1 MKLHDIFAKDISRTI
16 EGVVKADDESQIGT
30 EVSEYV
36 LTNEASQRME
46 SLLDAYNNY
55 AGANGAWVSGFFGSG
70 KSHMLKMLAHLL
82 GDVDGQKVS
91 RDQVV
96 ESFIQKT
103 AGNGILRAAI
113 EKSRQIPAKSILFNI
128 DQKATLQSKDQ
139 PDALLSVFV
148 KVFNESC
155 GFYGQLGHVARFERD
170 LVKEGIFGSFKG
182 VYQEI
187 SSKTWEEGRTLGILQ
202 EGNIAK
208 AYARVTGQD
217 ETAPTQILSKY
228 RSDYSVSIED
238 FANDVRE
245 WLDSQDGNY
254 RLNFYVDEV
263 GQFIADNTKLMLNLQ
278 TVAETLATRCNGR
291 AWVLVTSQED
301 VDAVIGDRTSKQ
313 GNDFSKIQARF
324 KNRVKLTSADVEE
337 VIQKRLL
344 EKTASGAIQL
354 GGIYAAEANN
364 FKTLFDFADGS
375 RKYRIFQDEE
385 HFTSSYPFITYQ
397 YTLFQDALKGLSA
410 HNAFEGN
417 NLAVGARSMLG
428 VFQDVIQQL
437 QDTPV
442 GELATFDRMFEGIRH
457 SLKSQLQGAI
467 ITAEDHLSQQNLFA
481 VQVLKALF
489 LVKYVPDFKATPRNL
504 TILMFSRFGL
514 NMVEFSNKVKDALNL
529 LEQQTYIQLNGST
542 YEYLTSDEKDIE
554 HEIKSTPLDSNKFG
568 SDFAAFLTG
577 DILKSSKVRYVS
589 NGQDFPFGVRLDD
602 SPYGQQKELT
612 LHFISPEYEY
622 ADSLETLKAHSSG
635 KDELRVVIADDG
647 RLMADLRLYLRTEKY
662 LKLKSSSQQSDS
674 VRHILEVKGRQLAE
688 RRKEVVDRL
697 RNLVAKATMVANASE
712 IAVTSEDA
720 AARIDLAFQDLIART
735 YPMLSMLG
743 SAKFT
748 EDQIQ
753 RNLKVLDGAL
763 ESNAAQMVSAGEQEI
778 LNWVTLQ
785 NAQAAKVTVKS
796 VDEHFVQKPYGWS
809 TVAMQVQLAKL
820 IGLGKVAVSRDGV
833 KLARTEAGS
842 DLKNTARFPVLVL
855 TVPVAYRSADVRA
868 LADFYKDFFLEPQ
881 PTADPLELA
890 AATKARL
897 QSLQDKLTSDRDKFN
912 YPFMS
917 SLSHATEALAKV
929 CGQAD
934 DWYLTSFRTHMDE
947 LQDFKSDVI
956 DPIESFINGQQKR
969 IYDDAA
975 ALLRGEQSNLTQ
987 IDSELP
993 GAIEKLLDDPT
1004 IFRGGKTP
1012 ALNMQLLQ
1020 LREVLEGA
1028 VNAARSDAQEAV
1040 GKAAAAITGGDHFLK
1055 ATDAAQADVLKRVEG
1070 FEAGI
1075 AAEKQIVTLKGKA
1088 NAFQDDVK
1096 PALFQILAQNPKERP
1111 TGSPTGRNGDP
1122 EPKKTVRIVPFVSLE
1137 LDSDIQLI
1145 ETMADIEDFVDAV
1158 RRALKAEISN
1168 GTKVTP

>member
-82 GDVDGQKVS
+82 GDVDGQNVS

-96 ESFIQKT
+96 DSFIHKT
-103 AGNGILRAAI
+103 DGNAILRAAI

-155 GFYGQLGHVARFERD
+155 GFYGQLGHVAKFERD
-170 LVKEGIFGSFKG
+170 LVKEGLFESFKSA
-182 VYQEI
+182 YQQI
-187 SSKTWEEGRTLGILQ
+187 SSKGWDEGRTLGILQ

-208 AYARVTGQD
+208 AYARVTGHD

-228 RSDYSVSIED
+228 RADYSVSIED
-238 FANDVRE
+238 FANDVKE
-245 WLDSQDGNY
+245 WLDGQDGNY
-254 RLNFYVDEV
+254 RLNFFVDEV

-313 GNDFSKIQARF
+313 GSDFSKIQARF

-344 EKTASGAIQL
+344 EKTATGSIQL

-385 HFTSSYPFITYQ
+385 HFSSSYPFITYQ

-437 QDTPV
+437 KDTPV

-467 ITAEDHLSQQNLFA
+467 ITAEDHLSQQNQFA

-504 TILMFSRFGL
+504 TILMYSRFGL
-514 NMVEFSNKVKDALNL
+514 NMVDFANRVKDALNL

-554 HEIKSTPLDSNKFG
+554 QEIKSTPIDSNKFG
-568 SDFAAFLTG
+568 SEFAGFLTG
-577 DILKSSKVRYVS
+577 DILKSAKVRYVA

-602 SPYGQQKELT
+602 GPYGQQKGLT

-622 ADSLETLKAHSSG
+622 ADSLETLKAHSAG

-662 LKLKSSSQQSDS
+662 LKLKSSSQQSDA

-688 RRKEVVDRL
+688 RRKEVVVRL
-697 RNLVAKATMVANASE
+697 RSLIAKATLVANASE
-712 IAVTSEDA
+712 IAVASEDP

-748 EDQIQ
+748 DDQIQ
-753 RNLKVLDGAL
+753 KNLKVLDGAL
-763 ESNAAQMVSAGEQEI
+763 ESDAAQMVSPGEQEI

-809 TVAMQVQLAKL
+809 TIAIQVQLAKL

-842 DLKNTARFPVLVL
+842 DLKNTARFAVLVL
-855 TVPVAYRSADVRA
+855 SVPVAYRSADVRA

-881 PTADPLELA
+881 PTADALELA

-897 QSLQDKLTSDRDKFN
+897 QSLHDKLRSDQSMFQ
-912 YPFMS
+912 YPFMD
-917 SLSHATEALAKV
+917 SLSVAVEALAKV

-934 DWYLTSFRTHMDE
+934 DWYLTSFRAHMDE
-947 LQDFKSDVI
+947 LQDFKSDLI
-956 DPIESFINGQQKR
+956 DPIESFLNGQQKK

-975 ALLRGEQSNLTQ
+975 ALLRGEQSNLAQ
-987 IDSELP
+987 VESELP
-993 GAIEKLLDDPT
+993 GRIEDLLDDPT
-1004 IFRGGKTP
+1004 IFRGGKMP
-1012 ALNMQLLQ
+1012 ALNTHVQQ
-1020 LREVLEGA
+1020 LRSALEAA
-1028 VNAARSDAQEAV
+1028 VSEARLATQEAV
-1040 GKAAAAITGGDHFLK
+1040 EKAASAVTASDHFKK
-1055 ATDAAQADVLKRVEG
+1055 ATAEAQATVRRRVQNFKDG
-1070 FEAGI
+1070 VST
-1075 AAEKQIVTLKGKA
+1075 EKQIVTIKGKVS
-1088 NAFQDDVK
+1088 AFHDGVK
-1096 PALFQILAQNPKERP
+1096 PGLFQILAQKPVQHP
-1111 TGSPTGRNGDP
+1111 PGGSPGESGDP
-1122 EPKKTVRIVPFVSLE
+1122 HPEETVKIISFGSLE

-1145 ETMADIEDFVDAV
+1145 ETPTDIEDFVDAI
-1158 RRALKAEISN
+1158 RRALTAEITN

>member
-55 AGANGAWVSGFFGSG
+55 GGANGAWVSGFFGSG

-96 ESFIQKT
+96 DSFIQKT
-103 AGNGILRAAI
+103 DGNAILRAAI

-155 GFYGQLGHVARFERD
+155 GFYGQLGHVAKFERD
-170 LVKEGIFGSFKG
+170 LVKEELFESFKAA
-182 VYQEI
+182 YQEI
-187 SSKTWEEGRTLGILQ
+187 STKGWDEGRTLGILQ

-208 AYARVTGQD
+208 AYARVTGND
-217 ETAPTQILSKY
+217 ETSPTQILSKY
-228 RSDYSVSIED
+228 RAEYSVSIED
-238 FANDVRE
+238 FANDVKE
-245 WLDSQDGNY
+245 WLDGQDGNY
-254 RLNFYVDEV
+254 RLNFFVDEV

-344 EKTASGAIQL
+344 DKTATGSIQL
-354 GGIYAAEANN
+354 GRIYAAEANN

-397 YTLFQDALKGLSA
+397 YTLFQDSLKGLSA

-467 ITAEDHLSQQNLFA
+467 ITAEDHLSQQNQFA

-504 TILMFSRFGL
+504 TILMYSRFGL
-514 NMVEFSNKVKDALNL
+514 NMVDFSNKVKDALNL

-554 HEIKSTPLDSNKFG
+554 QEIKSVELDSTKFG
-568 SDFAAFLTG
+568 SEFAGFLTG

-602 SPYGQQKELT
+602 GPYGQQKELT

-662 LKLKSSSQQSDS
+662 LKLKSSSQQSDA

-688 RRKEVVDRL
+688 RRKEVVGRL
-697 RNLVAKATMVANASE
+697 RSLIAKATLVANASE
-712 IAVTSEDA
+712 IAVTSEDPA
-720 AARIDLAFQDLIART
+720 VRIDLAFQDLIART

-743 SAKFT
+743 STKFT

-753 RNLKVLDGAL
+753 KNLKVLDGAL
-763 ESNAAQMVSAGEQEI
+763 ESDAAQMVSAGEQEI

-785 NAQAAKVTVKS
+785 NAQAAKVTVKT
-796 VDEHFVQKPYGWS
+796 VEEHFVQKPYGWS
-809 TVAMQVQLAKL
+809 TIAIQVQLAKL

-842 DLKNTARFPVLVL
+842 DLRNTARFPVLVL
-855 TVPVAYRSADVRA
+855 TVPVAYRTADVRA

-881 PTADPLELA
+881 PAADSLELA

-897 QSLQDKLTSDRDKFN
+897 QSLHDKLKSDQAMFH
-912 YPFMS
+912 YPFMG
-917 SLSHATEALAKV
+917 SLSAAIEALAKV

-934 DWYLTSFRTHMDE
+934 DWYLTSFRAHMDE
-947 LQDFKSDVI
+947 LQDFKSDLV
-956 DPIESFINGQQKR
+956 DPIESFLNGQQRK

-975 ALLRGEQSNLTQ
+975 ALLKGEQANLTQ
-987 IDSELP
+987 IESELP
-993 GAIEKLLDDPT
+993 GIIEGLLDDPL
-1004 IFRGGKTP
+1004 IFRGGKIP
-1012 ALNMQLLQ
+1012 SLNIQLQQ
-1020 LREVLEGA
+1020 LRVALETA
-1028 VNAARSDAQEAV
+1028 INAARTAAHEAV
-1040 GKAAAAITGGDHFLK
+1040 GKAASAITGGDHFLK
-1055 ATDAAQADVLKRVEG
+1055 ATEQAQGSVLKRIQSFEG
-1070 FEAGI
+1070 GI
-1075 AAEKQIVTLKGKA
+1075 AMEKQIVTLKGKA
-1088 NAFQDDVK
+1088 SAFHDDVK
-1096 PALFQILAQNPKERP
+1096 PGLFQILAQNPKRDDTEVP
-1111 TGSPTGRNGDP
+1111 TDP
-1122 EPKKTVRIVPFVSLE
+1122 HADPKPEKQVKIVPFGSLE

-1145 ETMADIEDFVDAV
+1145 ETTADVEDFVDAI
-1158 RRALKAEISN
+1158 RRALTAEISN